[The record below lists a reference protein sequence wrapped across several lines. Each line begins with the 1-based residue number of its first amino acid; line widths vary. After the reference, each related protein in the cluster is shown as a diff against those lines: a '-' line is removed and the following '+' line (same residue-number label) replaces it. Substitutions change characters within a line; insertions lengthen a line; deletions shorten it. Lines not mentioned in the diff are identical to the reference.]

1 MIKEACQV
9 HEDQARYSPLL
20 GYTEK
25 AGREEGNQI
34 VRLQPA
40 ISKSSILTDWI
51 IKAILGNP
59 EDTEALAGFLTEWKY
74 CPIRSITV
82 EAQEARVDHA
92 DQKEIRLMKSSL

>member
-9 HEDQARYSPLL
+9 HEDQARYSPLI

-34 VRLQPA
+34 VGLQPA

-59 EDTEALAGFLTEWKY
+59 EDTEALAGF
-74 CPIRSITV
+74 
-82 EAQEARVDHA
+82 
-92 DQKEIRLMKSSL
+92 